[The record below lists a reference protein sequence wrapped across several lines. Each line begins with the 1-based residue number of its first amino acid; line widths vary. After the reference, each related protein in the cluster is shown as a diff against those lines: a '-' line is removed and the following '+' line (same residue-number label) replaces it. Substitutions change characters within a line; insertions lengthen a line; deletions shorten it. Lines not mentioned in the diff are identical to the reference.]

1 MSINYSAKIL
11 VGLPF
16 KEVFDSID
24 EFYNFDYGK
33 HKCTDFE
40 VAFPYY
46 DADYEDCLVGISLV
60 STSMYQY
67 KEIAN
72 TITTECVRKLFKELT
87 GKEAKVYLTVH
98 GS

>member
-1 MSINYSAKIL
+1 MSVSYSAQIF

-16 KEVFDSID
+16 KEVFNSYE
-24 EFYNFDYGK
+24 EFDNFYYGK
-33 HKCTDFE
+33 HMATE
-40 VAFPYY
+40 LEIASPYC
-46 DADYEDCLVGISLV
+46 DADCEDCLVGISLV

-72 TITTECVRKLFKELT
+72 TITTEGVRKLFRELT